1 MVEITRFMQGDLG
14 SPLIVAGLQV
24 AMNSLTIDDCDPNY
38 PAVFTRVQYF
48 YDWIQAN
55 TNLL

>member
-1 MVEITRFMQGDLG
+1 MQGDLG
-14 SPLIVAGLQV
+14 SPLMVAGLQV
-24 AMNSLTIDDCDPNY
+24 AMNSLHYSGCDPNY

-48 YDWIQAN
+48 YEWIKAN